1 MVWHW
6 EEELPK
12 HLALKASE
20 FRLRGGR
27 ETPLL
32 EGADSMHQDPVE
44 KHCFHTSL
52 SQTYL
57 LVVEGLLG
65 MQAGSCGSRWG
76 QWHWG
81 RQFRAVLVDMSP
93 PGGCLLTWPHPTAY
107 RLQGWD
113 ASSQTTKRVGIQPLP
128 SADRLP
134 NVILSPQHLAKH
146 NPWHGP
152 AHQRDKSWWSWTVG
166 PTPHQ

>member
-20 FRLRGGR
+20 FRLWGGR

-44 KHCFHTSL
+44 KHCFHKSL

-65 MQAGSCGSRWG
+65 TQAGSCGSRWG
-76 QWHWG
+76 QRHWG

-93 PGGCLLTWPHPTAY
+93 PGGCLLTRPGLTQQPTGSRAGTPQAKQP
-107 RLQGWD
+107 RGWEYNPSHQQTGYLM
-113 ASSQTTKRVGIQPLP
+113 SS
-128 SADRLP
+128 
-134 NVILSPQHLAKH
+134 
-146 NPWHGP
+146 
-152 AHQRDKSWWSWTVG
+152 
-166 PTPHQ
+166 